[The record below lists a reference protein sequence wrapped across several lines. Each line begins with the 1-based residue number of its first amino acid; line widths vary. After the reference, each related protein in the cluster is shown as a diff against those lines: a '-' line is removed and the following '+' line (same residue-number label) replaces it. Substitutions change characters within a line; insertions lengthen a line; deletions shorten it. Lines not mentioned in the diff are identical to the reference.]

1 VVADVHT
8 KGQGRRSFLE
18 KRPNKLLVVSNEAAA
33 ASMLMNKSFCF
44 FLQKEALAFVLAAHA
59 SR

>member
-1 VVADVHT
+1 VHT
-8 KGQGRRSFLE
+8 EGEGRRSFLE
-18 KRPNKLLVVSNEAAA
+18 KRPDKLLVVSNEAAA